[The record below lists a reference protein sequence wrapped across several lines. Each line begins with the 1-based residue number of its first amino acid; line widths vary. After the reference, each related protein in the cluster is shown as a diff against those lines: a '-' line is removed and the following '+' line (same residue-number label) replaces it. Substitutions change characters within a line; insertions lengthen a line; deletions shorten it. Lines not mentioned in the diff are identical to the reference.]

1 MSSCLHGDRLSV
13 APMMD
18 WTDRHCRFFHRLLSP
33 SAVLYTE
40 MVTAAALVHGDADRL
55 LAFNAEEHPVV
66 LQVGG
71 SEPDLMREAA
81 LLAERAGYDAVNI
94 NVGCP
99 SERVQQGAFGAC
111 LMAEPETVAACWRA
125 MDEAVAIPVTVK
137 SRIGIDDR
145 DDDAFLDRFVDVLAD
160 AGCRHFDI
168 HARIAI
174 LAGLSP
180 KQNREIPPLVYEAVY
195 RQKRRRPELSV
206 FVNGGIRD
214 VDAATA
220 HMEHVDGVM
229 IGRAAYQD
237 PWSLTGFER
246 LVDPD
251 YEPPS
256 RRDVVAAMADYAAR
270 AMAGGA
276 GLKHVTRHMLGLFN
290 GLPGAR
296 AWRRVLS
303 ERAHRDDATPAL
315 LFEALDRLGDVAA

>member
-1 MSSCLHGDRLSV
+1 MLAV

-18 WTDRHCRFFHRLLSP
+18 WTDRHCRYFHRLLAP

-55 LAFNAEEHPVV
+55 LAFNEEEHPVV

-71 SEPDLMREAA
+71 SEPGPMRAA
-81 LLAERAGYDAVNI
+81 AVMAERAGYDAVNI

-99 SERVQQGAFGAC
+99 SERVQKGAFGAC
-111 LMAEPETVAACWRA
+111 LMAEPDTVAACWSEMA
-125 MDEAVAIPVTVK
+125 EAVSIPVTVK

-145 DDDAFLDRFVDVLAD
+145 GDDAFLDAFVDTLAG

-180 KQNREIPPLVYEAVY
+180 KQNREVPPLVYESVY
-195 RQKRRRPELSV
+195 RQKRRRPDLTV
-206 FVNGGIRD
+206 FVNGGI
-214 VDAATA
+214 VDADAAAA
-220 HMEHVDGVM
+220 HLEQVDGVM

-237 PWSLTGFER
+237 PWSLTAFER
-246 LVDPD
+246 VVNPV
-251 YEPPS
+251 YEAPS
-256 RRDVVAAMADYAAR
+256 RADVVAAMADYAGR
-270 AMAGGA
+270 AMAKGA
-276 GLKHVTRHMLGLFN
+276 ALKHVTRHLLGLFN

-296 AWRRVLS
+296 AWRRTLS
-303 ERAHRDDATPAL
+303 ERAHLDGMGPEL
-315 LFEALDRLGDVAA
+315 LLEALEPLASVAA